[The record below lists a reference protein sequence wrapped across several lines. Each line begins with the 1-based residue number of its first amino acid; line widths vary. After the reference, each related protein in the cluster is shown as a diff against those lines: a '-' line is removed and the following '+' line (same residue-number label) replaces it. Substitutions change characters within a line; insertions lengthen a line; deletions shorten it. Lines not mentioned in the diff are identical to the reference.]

1 MANQEHLEIIK
12 QSVSMWNKWRKEN
25 PEIRPDLTYADLNE
39 MDLSGADLKGA
50 FLIKTDLAS
59 ADLSHAKLSYA
70 QLSDATLSRA
80 SLTETNLFRA
90 DLAYADLAFANLI
103 NANLMGTNLT
113 DANLVGANLN
123 YATMGWTKIGKNDL
137 GAVQGLDTI
146 QHQGPSSIGVD
157 TIYQSKGGIPELF
170 LRGIGLPE
178 DFITFA
184 RSLVNRPPEFFSC
197 FISYSNNDQTF
208 AERLYVDLQNRGV
221 RCWFAPEDLRW
232 GEKLRTG
239 IDESIRK
246 QDKLLLIL
254 SQGSISSTW
263 VEQEVETALAKE
275 HDEAHTIV
283 LPIRLDDSILQNN
296 TGWPA
301 FIKNTRNIGDFR
313 NWKDP
318 ESYQRALD
326 RLVGELKLEDAKNG
340 RA

>member
-1 MANQEHLEIIK
+1 MANEEHLEIIK
-12 QSVSMWNKWRKEN
+12 QIVSMWNKWRKEN

-184 RSLVNRPPEFFSC
+184 RSLANRPPGFYSC
-197 FISYSNNDQTF
+197 FISYSNSDQTF
-208 AERLYVDLQNRGV
+208 AERLYVDLQNKGV

-254 SQGSISSTW
+254 SRGSISSNW

-275 HDEAHTIV
+275 RDEALTIV
-283 LPIRLDDSILQNN
+283 LPIRLDDSISQSSI
-296 TGWPA
+296 GWPA

-326 RLVGELKLEDAKNG
+326 RLVGELKGEDAKNG

>member
-1 MANQEHLEIIK
+1 MANKDHLEIIK
-12 QSVSMWNKWRKEN
+12 QSVDLWNKWRREN
-25 PEIRPDLTYADLNE
+25 PEIRPDLAEADVNE

-50 FLIKTDLAS
+50 LLIKTDLAS
-59 ADLSHAKLSYA
+59 VDLSYAKLSYA
-70 QLSDATLSRA
+70 QLSDANLSRA
-80 SLTETNLFRA
+80 NLTGTNLFRA

-137 GAVQGLDTI
+137 VAVQGLDTI

-157 TIYQSKGGIPELF
+157 TIYQSRGGIPELF

-178 DFITFA
+178 DFITYA
-184 RSLVNRPPEFFSC
+184 RSLVDRPPGFHSC
-197 FISYSNNDQTF
+197 FISYSNTDRTF
-208 AERLYVDLQNRGV
+208 AEKLYVDLQNKGV

-232 GEKLRTG
+232 GEKLRAG

-254 SQGSISSTW
+254 SQGSISSSW

-275 HDEAHTIV
+275 HDEAQAIV
-283 LPIRLDDSILQNN
+283 LPIRLDDFILQNN
-296 TGWPA
+296 IGWPA

-318 ESYQRALD
+318 DSYQKAFG
-326 RLVGELKLEDAKNG
+326 RLVQGLKVEDAKNSH
-340 RA
+340 A